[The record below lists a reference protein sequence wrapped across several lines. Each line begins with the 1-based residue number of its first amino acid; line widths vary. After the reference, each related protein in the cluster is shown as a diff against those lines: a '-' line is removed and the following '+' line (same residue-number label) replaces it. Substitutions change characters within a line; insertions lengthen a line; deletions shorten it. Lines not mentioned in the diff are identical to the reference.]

1 MSRLWTAEDIES
13 LSSLAGDLPWR
24 MVPGV
29 FNRGRPYRTPT
40 ALRRKAD
47 GLGLLRR
54 SVGQFVTAGAITA
67 ATGLSYETVRRW
79 ILTGELVA
87 RRYGKGGAFPYF
99 IRRQDL
105 RAFARRHPEPFGGLT
120 EAELIQLLDSEML
133 AAEIAVMGLPRYTQL
148 VEVECVETGKR
159 FPSILAAAAA
169 AFVTPQR
176 MRVVCNRGGRAN
188 GRRYRRVG
196 SESVG

>member
-1 MSRLWTAEDIES
+1 MSRIWTPEDIET

-29 FNRGRPYRTPT
+29 FNRRRPHRTPT

-54 SVGQFVTAGAITA
+54 SVGQFVTAGTITT
-67 ATGLSYETVRRW
+67 ATGLSHKTIRRW
-79 ILTGELVA
+79 IQSKELAA

-105 RAFARRHPEPFGGLT
+105 RAFARQRPEPFGGLS
-120 EAELIQLLDSEML
+120 EAELIQLLDSETL
-133 AAEIAVMGLPRYTQL
+133 AVEIAAMGLPRYTQL
-148 VEVECVETGKR
+148 VEVECIETGKR

-176 MRVVCNRGGRAN
+176 MRVVVNRGGRAN
-188 GRRYRRVG
+188 GRRYRRV
-196 SESVG
+196 ELSVG